1 LKSERDKRREKE
13 KKEVQRSLEKRKI
26 IGGEG
31 KKNQLFG

>member
-1 LKSERDKRREKE
+1 VIQTINLKSERDKRREK
-13 KKEVQRSLEKRKI
+13 EKRKI